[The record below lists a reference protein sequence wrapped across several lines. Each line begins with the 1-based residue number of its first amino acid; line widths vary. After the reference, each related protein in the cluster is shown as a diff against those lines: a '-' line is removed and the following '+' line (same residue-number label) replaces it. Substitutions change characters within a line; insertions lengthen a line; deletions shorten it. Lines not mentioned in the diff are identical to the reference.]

1 MPETT
6 TLPEVAYGL
15 DVEGDTKWEV
25 VRVHFAE
32 GLSELY
38 EGTLEVARA
47 EGGDPR
53 ELLGSRCVLTATR
66 GEATRRRC
74 GVIVAVRDR
83 GWVARRRVV
92 ELQVAPT
99 LWLLGLRTTWRIFQE
114 VHAIAVVEEVLKEA
128 GIYQGALLVKRLGSP
143 DPLPREYC
151 TQYGETDLAFVRR
164 LLEEEGVTFGFSHEG
179 AKEALV
185 LTNGGQADIF
195 PRLDTG
201 GAVPVM
207 GQGGETETRE
217 TVRALDRAEQVVLS
231 GVRLRDYDFTHP
243 TAIIEQ
249 KRGAADA
256 LGERS
261 RMEYPAR
268 VTLGAYNAGSHV
280 YGESDVR
287 RLATVREEE
296 SLAPA
301 VTFHGWS
308 NVTALEPGQVLEVL
322 REDSDT
328 TEEVLVVRV
337 THLGE
342 APEVLHLDEGGRSK
356 EDRYHNAFAC
366 VPAWLHFRPARVT
379 PKPRAMTPQ
388 SAVVVAEPKASAD
401 TICTD
406 AHGRVKVRFQWDRPP
421 ERPASQ
427 SAKNASCWVRTTQ
440 AWAGAGWGFVF
451 LPRVGMEVLVQYL
464 DADPDR
470 PVVTGCLYNAVNTP
484 PEKLP
489 DTKTKSILR
498 TQSTPG
504 TGHNELSF
512 EDEGGKE
519 VVHLRAQKDYT
530 ELVLNDHTVDV
541 KHDEKGA
548 IGNDQTWT
556 VGHDRLVT
564 VKNDDTLNVEK
575 NRSVVVTEND
585 TLEVSKNLSVTVFE
599 ASTFTVSKTHTMAI
613 DEGMTCRVGGNSG
626 TLLEMKPQ
634 TIKLTCGQT
643 AIEMTESAITLTAG
657 GVTVKL
663 DQSAGVKATAT
674 SQVLELSM
682 SEAKLAGAMATVSAQ
697 ATLSLEGQATAKL
710 ASSGITQ
717 VQGSLVKIN

>member
-1 MPETT
+1 MPDNT
-6 TLPEVAYGL
+6 TLPEVVYAL
-15 DVEGDTKWEV
+15 DVEGDTQWEV
-25 VRVHFAE
+25 VRLHLTE
-32 GLSELY
+32 GLSALY
-38 EGTLEVARA
+38 DGVLEVARA
-47 EGGDPR
+47 ENADPR
-53 ELLGSRCVLTATR
+53 ALLGARCVLTAQR
-66 GEATRRRC
+66 GEVTHRRC
-74 GVIVAVRDR
+74 GVIVSTRDR
-83 GWVARRRVV
+83 GWVSQRRVV
-92 ELQVAPT
+92 ELQVAPG
-99 LWLLGLRTTWRIFQE
+99 LWLLGLRTTWRIFQDL
-114 VHAIAVVEEVLKEA
+114 HAVAVVEEVLKDA
-128 GIYQGALLVKRLGSP
+128 GLYQGSELQKKLGSLEL
-143 DPLPREYC
+143 LPREYC

-164 LLEEEGVTFGFSHEG
+164 LLEDEGITFGFTHEG
-179 AKEALV
+179 AKETLV

-195 PRLDTG
+195 PKLDLG
-201 GAVPVM
+201 GPALVV
-207 GQGGETETRE
+207 GQGGETHARE
-217 TVRALDRAEQVVLS
+217 TVRTLDRAEAVVLT

-256 LGERS
+256 LGERT

-287 RLATVREEE
+287 RLAVAREEE
-296 SLAPA
+296 SLVPA
-301 VTFHGWS
+301 ITHHGWS
-308 NVTALEPGQVLEVL
+308 NITALLPGHVLEVT
-322 REDSDT
+322 REDSDAV
-328 TEEVLVVRV
+328 EELLVVRV

-342 APEVLHLDEGGRSK
+342 APEVLHLDEVAGRSK
-356 EDRYHNAFAC
+356 DDRYHNAFEC
-366 VPAWLHFRPARVT
+366 IPAWIHYRPARET

-421 ERPASQ
+421 ERPGAQAS
-427 SAKNASCWVRTTQ
+427 KNASCWVRVSQT
-440 AWAGAGWGFVF
+440 WAGNAWGFVF

-504 TGHNELSF
+504 SGHNELSF

-519 VVHLRAQKDYT
+519 MVHLRGQKDYS

-548 IGNDQTWT
+548 IGNDQTWE

-564 VKNDDTLNVEK
+564 VKNDDTLNVLK
-575 NRSVVVTEND
+575 NRSAVITEND
-585 TLEVSKNLSVTVFE
+585 ALEVSKNLSITVFE
-599 ASTFTVSKTHTMAI
+599 ASTFTVTKTHSMDI
-613 DEGMTCRVGGNSG
+613 DEGMKVNIGGGGSI
-626 TLLEMKPQ
+626 LEMKPQ
-634 TIKLTCGQT
+634 SIKLTCGGSS
-643 AIEMTESAITLTAG
+643 IEMTPTAITLKTGPSSLELGAAAATLASLNTAVKADI
-657 GVTVKL
+657 GVTVKGNATAEL
-663 DQSAGVKATAT
+663 SAAGVTEVK
-674 SQVLELSM
+674 
-682 SEAKLAGAMATVSAQ
+682 GAM
-697 ATLSLEGQATAKL
+697 
-710 ASSGITQ
+710 
-717 VQGSLVKIN
+717 VKIN